1 MTSASGT
8 VGRIVRESVKLDRSG
23 VELGFA
29 VRCTTGVAIP
39 LGLALLAGQPLAGVS
54 AAFGAMSA
62 GFASRQ
68 GVYRT
73 RALGMLVTTL
83 GMAVSGFIGCHTGA
97 EPVANVILTVLW
109 GLLLGLLA
117 SLGTTATV
125 VGINSALALIV
136 FSHPPYDPAVALAQ
150 AGFIVAGGVLQTIL
164 LVLVWP
170 LQRFSGERRVL
181 AAAYRT
187 LAAYAGHLPETK
199 LASPATAELT
209 SVGTALADPQP
220 FARRSELAA
229 FEDLLDEAERIR
241 AGLGAL
247 ATDRHLLAVR
257 GLAGAA
263 AAVRRLGAAAEQV
276 LSEIAD
282 ALAAGRA
289 PAELPALW
297 TALDEVLAELE
308 RARDAAQ
315 APDLAAAV
323 GDANALLGQLRAAW
337 RAGQMPEDRAAASPA
352 RPHAVAPFGVTAFGD
367 ALETLQANLSPRSLY
382 FQHALRMAVALG
394 LAAGAERLLPFQRGY
409 WIPLTAVLV
418 LRPDFTGTFTRGA
431 TRVAG
436 TVAGAVL
443 ASAIAALHP
452 GAALY
457 LLLAVAFAGTG
468 FALFG
473 VNYGVYSATITAYV
487 VFLLALAG
495 SPEHEAALDRVGAT
509 VLGGALAVAVY
520 ALRPTW
526 SRSRVPF
533 ELAKLLD
540 AQRRYTTG
548 LLRAFLAADQAD
560 LEAIHAAQVAAWL
573 ARSNAEAAVD
583 AMVSEPV
590 RPKAVTARAALA
602 ILAASRRLG
611 VAALTLRARLE
622 RSTRLPDGA
631 RPALGVLADH
641 LDAAL
646 ETIAGALRRHGDPLP
661 RPPLREA
668 QIALKRALDLQPD
681 AQLGALVSETDL
693 MVDAVNAMAE
703 VLHRLRAE
711 GG

>member
-1 MTSASGT
+1 
-8 VGRIVRESVKLDRSG
+8 
-23 VELGFA
+23 
-29 VRCTTGVAIP
+29 
-39 LGLALLAGQPLAGVS
+39 
-54 AAFGAMSA
+54 
-62 GFASRQ
+62 
-68 GVYRT
+68 
-73 RALGMLVTTL
+73 
-83 GMAVSGFIGCHTGA
+83 MAVSGFIGCHTGA

-109 GLLLGLLA
+109 GLLLGLLG

-150 AGFIVAGGVLQTIL
+150 AGFILAGGVLQTVL

-181 AAAYRT
+181 AAAYRA

-220 FARRSELAA
+220 FARPSELAA

-247 ATDRHLLAVR
+247 ATDRHHLAAR
-257 GLAGAA
+257 GLDGAA
-263 AAVRRLGAAAEQV
+263 EAVRRLGTAAEGV
-276 LSEIAD
+276 LGEVAE

-289 PAELPALW
+289 PAELPAVW
-297 TALDEVLAELE
+297 TELDEALERLE
-308 RARDAAQ
+308 RARDALPPGAPE

-367 ALETLQANLSPRSLY
+367 ALETLRANASPRSRY
-382 FQHALRMAVALG
+382 FQHALRMAAVLG
-394 LAAGAERLLPFQRGY
+394 LAATAERLLPFQRGY

-431 TRVAG
+431 TRVGG

-452 GAALY
+452 GAPLY

-520 ALRPTW
+520 ALWPTW
-526 SRSRVPF
+526 SRSRVPL
-533 ELAKLLD
+533 ELAELLD
-540 AQRRYTTG
+540 AQRRYATG

-573 ARSNAEAAVD
+573 ARSNAEASVD

-622 RSTRLPDGA
+622 RSTRLPDRA
-631 RPALGVLADH
+631 RPALEVLADR

-646 ETIAGALRRHGDPLP
+646 ETVAGALRRQGDPLP
-661 RPPLREA
+661 LPPLREA

-693 MVDAVNAMAE
+693 MVDAVNTMAE